1 MEAWREVLAG
11 FFAAGGL
18 AFLTLVGRG
27 LWRWFTGRAA
37 RELSQN
43 RSYLSRMREAEAE
56 RDWSDAYRRVVAEH
70 ASEVRGVVERAGLG
84 DQLPEWPKPPPRPT
98 AGK

>member
-1 MEAWREVLAG
+1 MDAWQEVLTVFLG
-11 FFAAGGL
+11 AGGL
-18 AFLTLVGRG
+18 AFLGMVGRG

-70 ASEVRGVVERAGLG
+70 ASEVRGIVERAGLG
-84 DQLPEWPKPPPRPT
+84 DQLPEWPVAPPRPT
-98 AGK
+98 ASK